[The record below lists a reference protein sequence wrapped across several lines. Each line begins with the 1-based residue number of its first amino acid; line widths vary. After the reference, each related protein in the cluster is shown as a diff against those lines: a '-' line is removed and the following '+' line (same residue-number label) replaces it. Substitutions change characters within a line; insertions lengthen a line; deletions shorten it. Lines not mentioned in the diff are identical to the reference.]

1 MHRLGRYGGVG
12 PIGSSTGK
20 VDVAGRS
27 WELFVGNNGQM
38 KVFSFVAPSP
48 LTTFTADAKLF
59 FTYLQ
64 SRQNFPIKTQNLLGM
79 STPISPRLQN
89 DWSARIIINSETRGL
104 NS

>member
-1 MHRLGRYGGVG
+1 MVLRLGRYNGVG

-48 LTTFTADAKLF
+48 VNTFTADVKLF

-64 SRQNFPIKTQNLLGM
+64 SRQNFPVKTQNLLGE
-79 STPISPRLQN
+79 STV
-89 DWSARIIINSETRGL
+89 SALLRTRFQRMMAEQMRQGK
-104 NS
+104 